1 MLRCDKGSGSAL
13 GLGMFLGL
21 ALLGAIAIT
30 ATELVIQQNR
40 LQVIAD
46 TLAIAASDT
55 LIGLVA
61 GEPCESAV
69 ALAKESLVEL
79 NRCSIVSESVQISVV
94 QKTLGIVL
102 SAEAIAEPM
111 R

>member
-1 MLRCDKGSGSAL
+1 MLSSDTGSGSVI

-21 ALLGAIAIT
+21 AVFGAIAIT
-30 ATELVIQQNR
+30 ATELAIQQNR

-55 LIGLVA
+55 LIGLVT
-61 GEPCESAV
+61 GEPCESV
-69 ALAKESLVEL
+69 EALASESLVEL